1 VSASQIVHEN
11 EFIEVPK
18 RIFMKQKQ
26 IIAFIAA
33 ALGLLILPL
42 ILQGFGNA
50 WVRIAD
56 MALLYVLLA
65 LGLNI
70 VVGYAGLLD
79 LGYVA
84 FFAIGAYMY
93 GLLASPH
100 LTETFPWIAAMFPS
114 GMHMPLWVVIPAGA
128 GLAGFFGVLLG
139 APTLRL
145 RGDYLA
151 IVTLGFGEIIRVFL
165 NNLDNPVNITNGP
178 KGINQIDALSF
189 FGLNLGKSVNIGS
202 FEVVS
207 VSLYYYMFLVLVVLS
222 VAISHRLQL
231 SRVGRAWMAIREDEI
246 AAKAMGI
253 DTRNLKLL
261 AFGMGATFGGV
272 SGAMFA
278 SFQGFISPESFSLME
293 SIMIVSMVV
302 LGGIGHLPG
311 VILGALLLSALPE
324 VLRYVAGPL
333 QAMTGGRLDSAI
345 LRQLLIALAMISI
358 MLMRPSGL
366 WPSPDHGKSL
376 QNVKP

>member
-1 VSASQIVHEN
+1 
-11 EFIEVPK
+11 
-18 RIFMKQKQ
+18 MKQKQ
-26 IIAFIAA
+26 LIAFIAA

-93 GLLASPH
+93 GLLASPQ

-165 NNLDNPVNITNGP
+165 NNLDNPINITNGP

-189 FGLNLGKSVNIGS
+189 FGLNLGKSVNIGG

>member
-1 VSASQIVHEN
+1 MTQ
-11 EFIEVPK
+11 
-18 RIFMKQKQ
+18 QKK
-26 IIAFIAA
+26 IILFVLAA
-33 ALGLLILPL
+33 VGLLVLPL
-42 ILQGFGNA
+42 VLQGFGNA

-93 GLLASPH
+93 ALLASPH
-100 LTETFPWIAAMFPS
+100 LFDAFPAIAAMFPN
-114 GMHMPLWVVIPAGA
+114 GIHTPVWIVIPVAA
-128 GLAGFFGVLLG
+128 ALAGMLGILLG

-165 NNLDNPVNITNGP
+165 NNLDHPVNITNGP
-178 KGINQIDALSF
+178 KGLGQIDSF
-189 FGLNLGKSVNIGS
+189 SIFGVDLGKKISLGG
-202 FEVVS
+202 FEIAS
-207 VSLYYYMFLVLVVLS
+207 VSLYYYLFLAMVIISIL
-222 VAISHRLQL
+222 ISHRLQY

-253 DTRNLKLL
+253 NTRNLKLL

-278 SFQGFISPESFSLME
+278 SFQGFVSPESFSLME
-293 SIMIVSMVV
+293 SVMIVAMVV

-311 VILGALLLSALPE
+311 VILGAVMLASLPE

-333 QAMTGGRLDSAI
+333 QAMTDGRLDASI
-345 LRQLLIALAMISI
+345 LRQLLIGLAMII
-358 MLMRPSGL
+358 VMLMRPRGL
-366 WPSPDHGKSL
+366 WPSPEHGKSL
-376 QNVKP
+376 QNTKG

>member
-1 VSASQIVHEN
+1 MQQ
-11 EFIEVPK
+11 
-18 RIFMKQKQ
+18 QKKF
-26 IIAFIAA
+26 ALGFAA
-33 ALGLLILPL
+33 VLGLLVLPFL
-42 ILQGFGNA
+42 LQYLPMLWQGPPGNA
-50 WVRIAD
+50 WGRIAD

-93 GLLASPH
+93 GLLNSPQ
-100 LTETFPWIAAMFPS
+100 LTDAFPAIAAMFPQ
-114 GMHMPLWVVIPAGA
+114 GLHTPLWVVLPMAA
-128 GLAGFFGVLLG
+128 GLAGLFGILLG

-165 NNLDNPVNITNGP
+165 NNLDHPFNITNGP
-178 KGINQIDALSF
+178 KGVSQIDSLHL
-189 FGLNLGKSVNIGS
+189 FGVDLGKKL
-202 FEVVS
+202 VVGGVEIAS
-207 VSLYYYMFLVLVVLS
+207 VSLYYYLFLALVLVSIV
-222 VAISHRLQL
+222 VCHRLEL

-253 DTRNLKLL
+253 NTRNLKLL

-278 SFQGFISPESFSLME
+278 AFQGFISPESFSLME
-293 SIMIVSMVV
+293 SVMIVAMVV
-302 LGGIGHLPG
+302 LGGVGHLPG
-311 VILGALLLSALPE
+311 VILGAVLLSALPE

-333 QAMTGGRLDSAI
+333 QNMTGGRLDASI
-345 LRQLLIALAMISI
+345 LRQLLIALAMISV
-358 MLMRPSGL
+358 MLLRPRGL
-366 WPSPDHGKSL
+366 WPTPEHGKSL
-376 QNVKP
+376 QNTAN

>member
-1 VSASQIVHEN
+1 
-11 EFIEVPK
+11 
-18 RIFMKQKQ
+18 MKQQHKF
-26 IIAFIAA
+26 AFYLLVAVTL
-33 ALGLLILPL
+33 LGFPMV
-42 ILQGFGNA
+42 LQSFGNA

-84 FFAIGAYMY
+84 FFAIGAYMF
-93 GLLASPH
+93 GLLASPQ
-100 LTETFPWIAAMFPS
+100 LTDAFPAIAAMFP
-114 GMHMPLWVVIPAGA
+114 GGLHTPLWAVLPLAACAAGI
-128 GLAGFFGVLLG
+128 FGILLG

-165 NNLDNPVNITNGP
+165 NNLDHPFNITNGP
-178 KGINQIDALSF
+178 KGINQIDSF
-189 FGLNLGKSVNIGS
+189 SFMGINLGKKLNLFG
-202 FEVVS
+202 FEFAS
-207 VSLYYYMFLVLVVLS
+207 VSLYYYLFLGLVLVSIV
-222 VAISHRLQL
+222 ISHRLEF

-253 DTRNLKLL
+253 NTRNMKLL

-293 SIMIVSMVV
+293 SVMIVAMVV
-302 LGGIGHLPG
+302 LGGVGHLPG
-311 VILGALLLSALPE
+311 VILGAVLLSALPE

-333 QAMTGGRLDSAI
+333 QEMTGGRLDASI
-345 LRQLLIALAMISI
+345 LRQLLIALAMITI
-358 MLMRPSGL
+358 MLLRPRGL
-366 WPSPDHGKSL
+366 WPSPEYGKSL
-376 QNVKP
+376 RSTKA

>member
-1 VSASQIVHEN
+1 
-11 EFIEVPK
+11 
-18 RIFMKQKQ
+18 MKLQHRNL
-26 IIAFIAA
+26 IAL
-33 ALGLLILPL
+33 ALATVGLLLLPL
-42 ILQGFGNA
+42 LLQGFGNA

-93 GLLASPH
+93 GLMASPH
-100 LTETFPWIAAMFPS
+100 LSETFAMVASLFPNGVHS
-114 GMHMPLWVVIPAGA
+114 PLWIVIPLAA

-165 NNLDNPVNITNGP
+165 NNLDHPVNITNGP
-178 KGINQIDALSF
+178 KGINQIDSISF
-189 FGLNLGKSVNIGS
+189 FGLNLGKKVEVLG
-202 FEVVS
+202 FELAS
-207 VSLYYYMFLVLVVLS
+207 VSLYYYLFLALVLVSVL
-222 VAISHRLQL
+222 ICHRLEL

-253 DTRNLKLL
+253 NTRNLKLL

-293 SIMIVSMVV
+293 SVMVVAMVV

-311 VILGALLLSALPE
+311 VILGAVLLSALPE

-333 QAMTGGRLDSAI
+333 QALSGGRMDAAI
-345 LRQLLIALAMISI
+345 LRQLLIAVAMISI
-358 MLMRPSGL
+358 MLLRPKGL
-366 WPSPDHGKSL
+366 WPSPEHGRSL
-376 QNVKP
+376 QKPKA